1 MSFTDVSGSLF
12 KVESTWKAFS
22 SDSFDFHGK
31 QQQRK
36 KTLTIS
42 MAAAYSNKQI
52 GIVPVVVYEFAT
64 MMGSRPMM
72 TKNLRKRNSFKERG
86 GK

>member
-31 QQQRK
+31 QQRK

-86 GK
+86 GE